1 MQLLNEENMF
11 ERILSTLFP
20 VVLGSVELEHTAE
33 YHERISRKGVDNK
46 PGHAHGRIAGPAQFK
61 RVFHLPG
68 RTV

>member
-20 VVLGSVELEHTAE
+20 VVLGSVDLEHTAE
-33 YHERISRKGVDNK
+33 YHERISRRGVDNR
-46 PGHAHGRIAGPAQFK
+46 PGDAYGRIAGPAQFK
-61 RVFHLPG
+61 QVFHLPG